1 MNLVNYK
8 NYFIAT
14 IAVISILAITFLY
27 FNIFNIAEI
36 RRLKSEIKVV
46 GTEKVKAM
54 SSLGDVKAVINDYK
68 KTTAKISNLAKIY
81 DSEVDYISS
90 LEVLNEHAR
99 ENNVRVDDI
108 IPRLENTTTKLQE
121 ELNETA
127 HILERYPLDVKVY
140 GRFLDVGHFLDDLQA
155 DDFAVRNIDINS
167 KPNEAKVSVL
177 IGLYS
182 YRLITK

>member
-36 RRLKSEIKVV
+36 RRLKSEIKMV

-68 KTTAKISNLAKIY
+68 KTTAKISNLAKLLKR
-81 DSEVDYISS
+81 IS
-90 LEVLNEHAR
+90 LFITEMQPV
-99 ENNVRVDDI
+99 DI
-108 IPRLENTTTKLQE
+108 ILIDSPIQE
-121 ELNETA
+121 
-127 HILERYPLDVKVY
+127 
-140 GRFLDVGHFLDDLQA
+140 
-155 DDFAVRNIDINS
+155 
-167 KPNEAKVSVL
+167 
-177 IGLYS
+177 
-182 YRLITK
+182 